1 MNLFANLGIARRLYL
16 VSFALIAALA
26 GVAVTAW
33 VLLDQVA
40 TLADRTGAQRVPQL
54 QRIAE
59 VELNV
64 TRVSLQIRHAMLV
77 KSAPDLAAALADV
90 ADKRRHMEQTL
101 SAFEATLSAEAGR
114 EAFTR
119 VKPLVAQFWE
129 AGTANIRLI
138 ESGRKDEAFGML
150 VERTIPAR
158 NNLLQ
163 ALDAE
168 KKRQVE
174 ALATELDSIGADS
187 AFTRTALV
195 ALVLAVA
202 AGLLVLEWYV
212 VAVLRRRVA
221 LSRRVAERVRDGDL
235 SVPVTDEA
243 HDEFSP
249 LIAALRDMQEAL
261 VRIVGNVRA
270 GVESVSTASA
280 QIAVGNQDL
289 SSRTEQQASNL
300 QQTAAS
306 LEQLTATVKQNS
318 DSARQANQLATSAS
332 RVAARGGEV
341 VGQVVATMGEIQ
353 DASRKIAEII
363 AVIDGIALQTNIL
376 ALNAAVEAARAGEQG
391 RGFAVVASEVRSL
404 AQRSAQ
410 AAREIKVLIGN
421 SVQKVES
428 GSRLVDNAGV
438 TMGEVVAHV
447 RRVTDLVGE
456 ITAASQEQSSGITQV
471 NQAVSQLDR
480 VTQQNAALVEQSA
493 AAASSLKDQAAC
505 LAEAVASFRVT
516 RGEAKR
522 VIAAAQASSRAAG
535 SVQPARVD
543 DWKEF

>member
-1 MNLFANLGIARRLYL
+1 MNRFANLGIARRLYL

-33 VLLDQVA
+33 VLLDRVA

-54 QRIAE
+54 QRIAD

-77 KSAPDLAAALADV
+77 KSAPDLAATLADV
-90 ADKRRHMEQTL
+90 ADKRRHIEQTL
-101 SAFEATLSAEAGR
+101 SAFERTLSTEAGR
-114 EAFTR
+114 KAFTR
-119 VKPLVAQFWE
+119 VEPLVAQFWE

-138 ESGRKDEAFGML
+138 ESGRKDDAFTML

-158 NNLLQ
+158 NNLLL

-174 ALATELDSIGADS
+174 ALATELDSIEAGS
-187 AFTRTALV
+187 AVTRTALV
-195 ALVLAVA
+195 VLVLAVA
-202 AGLLVLEWYV
+202 AGLLAFAWYIA
-212 VAVLRRRVA
+212 AVLRRRVSV
-221 LSRRVAERVRDGDL
+221 SRQVAERVRDGDL
-235 SVPVTDEA
+235 TVPVTDEA
-243 HDEFSP
+243 RDEFSP
-249 LIAALRDMQEAL
+249 LIAALRDMQGAL

-270 GVESVSTASA
+270 GVESVSTASG

-289 SSRTEQQASNL
+289 SSRTEEQASNL

-306 LEQLTATVKQNS
+306 LEQLTASVRQNS

-332 RVAARGGEV
+332 EVAARGGDV

-353 DASRKIAEII
+353 DASRKIGEII
-363 AVIDGIALQTNIL
+363 AVIDGIAFQTNIL

-447 RRVTDLVGE
+447 RRVTDLIGE
-456 ITAASQEQSSGITQV
+456 ISAASQQQSSGITQV
-471 NQAVSQLDR
+471 NEAVSQLDR

-493 AAASSLKDQAAC
+493 AAASSLKEQAAH
-505 LAEAVASFRVT
+505 LAEAVASFRVS
-516 RGEAKR
+516 RNEAR
-522 VIAAAQASSRAAG
+522 RAIAAAQESSRAAG
-535 SVQPARVD
+535 LVQAGRTD